1 MSQTLNSSYNELVQ
15 KAQKLFWIQGYKGVS
30 AKNLAQHLDVS
41 TSTIYNKY
49 TKEMLFIDALENYTV
64 SLSDPVLSEI
74 RNSEKGIESFRE
86 FFYMLIDALL
96 NKSFPK
102 SCLIVN
108 TVVEL
113 RNEQNKVSE
122 IYEQYF
128 TNMTNS
134 YKMVLNRANDLDEI
148 KHPERI
154 DEYAEFLLGVIFSLS
169 ILYKIKPKEELYSY
183 IDDQLSLI
191 I

>member
-1 MSQTLNSSYNELVQ
+1 MAQTLNNSYGELVQ
-15 KAQKLFWIQGYKGVS
+15 KAQYLFWIQGYKGVS
-30 AKNLAQHLDVS
+30 TQELAKHLEVS

-49 TKEMLFIDALENYTV
+49 SKEMLFIDSLENYTI
-64 SLSDPVLSEI
+64 SLSDPVLNEI
-74 RNSEKGIESFRE
+74 RNSKKGMESFKD

-108 TVVEL
+108 TIVEL
-113 RNEQNKVSE
+113 RNEQNRVSE

-134 YKMVLNRANDLDEI
+134 YKIVLKRADKLGEI
-148 KHPERI
+148 KYPKKI
-154 DEYAEFLLGVIFSLS
+154 DQYAEFLLGVIFGLS
-169 ILYKIKPKEELYSY
+169 ILYKIKPKQELQKY

-191 I
+191 E